1 MVRVKA
7 RLQVH
12 VRAVPWSD
20 TWQNYLGGGEGAQ
33 NIHAKIEQASK
44 RIKDKNDKNNT
55 GNEAETKIVMEWY
68 PIQATLE
75 E

>member
-33 NIHAKIEQASK
+33 DIHAKIVQAAKK
-44 RIKDKNDKNNT
+44 RIKNKK
-55 GNEAETKIVMEWY
+55 
-68 PIQATLE
+68 
-75 E
+75 